1 MLVLI
6 MKSKTKTKF
15 NLVKLLLCIL
25 ITEGAGI
32 VGSIATASSVK
43 SWYLTDLVKPTF
55 NPPSWVFGP
64 VWTSLFL
71 LMGIALYLV
80 WNKKNNLF
88 WFWTQLILNTLW
100 SFLFFGLRS
109 PALAFYEI
117 VILWLAILITIVKFW
132 KINKTASILLWPYL
146 AWVSFALF
154 LNKVIV
160 TINYTTMIQ

>member
-1 MLVLI
+1 
-6 MKSKTKTKF
+6 MKSKNKTKF
-15 NLVKLLLCIL
+15 NFGKLLLCIL

-32 VGSIATASSVK
+32 IGSVATTSSVNG
-43 SWYLTDLVKPTF
+43 WYLTDLVKPSF

-64 VWTSLFL
+64 VWTLLFL
-71 LMGIALYLV
+71 LMGVALYLV

-88 WFWTQLILNTLW
+88 WFWIQLILNTLW

-109 PALAFYEI
+109 PDLAFYEI
-117 VILWLAILITIVKFW
+117 VILWLTILITIVKFW

-160 TINYTTMIQ
+160 TINYTILIQ